1 MIVYKNKKKLPE
13 EDIKNKY
20 FKKFCDKYVLE
31 NIWLIE
37 GLDHLDSGEFPHV
50 FMLQQK
56 KKKSRTLLKKIM
68 NSVTKLNLFDARI

>member
-1 MIVYKNKKKLPE
+1 MHAKAVADLGRSILRNSVIN
-13 EDIKNKY
+13 IC
-20 FKKFCDKYVLE
+20 FE
-31 NIWLIE
+31 NIRLIE

-56 KKKSRTLLKKIM
+56 KKPHTFEKIM